1 MTTMPPWFDTSV
13 AERSRRWPRLAVT
26 GVLSA
31 LIGPLVLG
39 LVCFAAIESER
50 IEWRTGI
57 ILFAVATSLF
67 FSILAGASVMSLRAR
82 ELRYRTIVETAS
94 DGIFIADSQG
104 RFRFVND
111 RFAEMLAR
119 TPEELIGRDGREFVS
134 AEDRPSVDDTFR
146 SRRFGLIRSHREIRF
161 TRPNGDERSVIA
173 TTTTTRAASGRFSG
187 VVGTIT
193 DITARV
199 AAEDKLRALY
209 EANEA
214 AHRTLERAHEALR
227 ARVNAA
233 DNATLEDLAERLAA
247 ANHELETFTYSVSH
261 DLRAPLRAMSGFCR
275 ELQLGYKDVLDERG
289 LRYLDRINRATDR
302 MGTLIDDLLLFS
314 RTSRDTLQRRDV
326 DVSTLARDVAADLL
340 ERNRERAIEIDVE
353 DGIRTQADGR
363 LLRIV
368 LDNLLGNAVKFTAP
382 RDVARIAVRSVQRD
396 GVATITIQDNGVGFD
411 PAYASKLFMPFHRL
425 HRASEFE
432 GNGIGLAI
440 VHRIVHRH
448 GGNTWAESMPGEGAT
463 FAFSLGAA

>member
-1 MTTMPPWFDTSV
+1 MLSAFLGP
-13 AERSRRWPRLAVT
+13 LAL
-26 GVLSA
+26 GVLC
-31 LIGPLVLG
+31 V
-39 LVCFAAIESER
+39 AAIESQR
-50 IEWRTGI
+50 IAWRAGV
-57 ILFAVATSLF
+57 ILFAVATSLV
-67 FSILAGASVMSLRAR
+67 FSIVAGASVLSLRAR
-82 ELRYRTIVETAS
+82 EHRYRTIVETAS
-94 DGIFIADSQG
+94 DGIFIADAQA

-119 TPEELIGRDGREFVS
+119 TPEELIGRDGREFIA

-161 TRPNGDERSVIA
+161 TRPNGEQRSVIA
-173 TTTTTRAASGRFSG
+173 TTTTTRGASGRFSG

-199 AAEDKLRALY
+199 AAEDKLRSLY

-227 ARVNAA
+227 ARVNAT
-233 DNATLEDLAERLAA
+233 DTTSIEDLAEKLAA

-275 ELQLGYKDVLDERG
+275 ELELGYSDVLDERG
-289 LRYLDRINRATDR
+289 RNYLSRIHRAAER
-302 MGTLIDDLLLFS
+302 MATLIDDLLLFS
-314 RTSRDTLQRRDV
+314 RTSRDTLQRRDI
-326 DVSTLARDVAADLL
+326 DLSALTRDVATELV
-340 ERNRERAIEIDVE
+340 ERHRGRAIEINVD
-353 DGIRTQADGR
+353 DGLCAQADGR
-363 LLRIV
+363 LLRIA
-368 LDNLLGNAVKFTAP
+368 LENLLGNAVKFTAP
-382 RDVARIAVRSVQRD
+382 RDVARIAVSSGQRD
-396 GVATITIQDNGVGFD
+396 GVATITIKDNGVGFD
-411 PAYASKLFMPFHRL
+411 PAYASKLFLPFHRL

-448 GGNTWAESMPGEGAT
+448 GGNTWAESIPGEGAT
-463 FAFSLGAA
+463 FAFSLGAS